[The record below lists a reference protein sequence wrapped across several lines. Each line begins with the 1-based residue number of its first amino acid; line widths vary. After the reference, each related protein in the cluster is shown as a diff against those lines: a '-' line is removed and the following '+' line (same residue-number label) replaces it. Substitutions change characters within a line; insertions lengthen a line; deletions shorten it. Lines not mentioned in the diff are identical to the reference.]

1 MNSADRVKMIGL
13 VEAFSNT
20 ENGAFLRE
28 FDWKSISFWTEAE
41 TCNVDSGTLGVYH
54 AAEDTIGLMEACDP
68 ALIASTYVHELR
80 HAYQR
85 RKLGLVGY
93 LLKKSVLRFVIEKEA
108 RQSENDFETWIKSK

>member
-13 VEAFSNT
+13 VEEFSNT
-20 ENGAFLRE
+20 DKGAFILE
-28 FDWKSISFWTEAE
+28 FDWKSVPFWTE
-41 TCNVDSGTLGVYH
+41 TDKCNVKSGVLGIYH
-54 AAEDTIGLMEACDP
+54 AVSNTIGLMEVCDP
-68 ALIASTYVHELR
+68 VLIASTYVHELR

-108 RQSENDFETWIKSK
+108 RQSENDFETWFKSK

>member
-1 MNSADRVKMIGL
+1 MNSKDRITIIGL
-13 VEAFSNT
+13 VEEFSNT
-20 ENGAFLRE
+20 NEGAFLRE
-28 FDWKSISFWTEAE
+28 FDWKAVPFWTESDK
-41 TCNVDSGTLGVYH
+41 CNVDSGTLGVYH

-93 LLKKSVLRFVIEKEA
+93 LLKKSVIRFVIEKEA
-108 RQSENDFETWIKSK
+108 RQSENDFEAWIKSK